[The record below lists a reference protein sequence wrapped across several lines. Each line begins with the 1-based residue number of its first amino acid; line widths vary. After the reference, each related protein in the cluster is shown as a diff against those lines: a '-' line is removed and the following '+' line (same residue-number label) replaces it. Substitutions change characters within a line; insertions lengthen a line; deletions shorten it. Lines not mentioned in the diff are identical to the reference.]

1 MNLVAEWQSLHTLRF
16 FATRIGTP
24 GGRLS
29 NPKAIA
35 RRSLCPHSKVSFSS
49 SFTLCRTHDV
59 SGT

>member
-1 MNLVAEWQSLHTLRF
+1 MNLVAEWQSLHTLRY

-24 GGRLS
+24 GSRLS

-49 SFTLCRTHDV
+49 SFTL
-59 SGT
+59 